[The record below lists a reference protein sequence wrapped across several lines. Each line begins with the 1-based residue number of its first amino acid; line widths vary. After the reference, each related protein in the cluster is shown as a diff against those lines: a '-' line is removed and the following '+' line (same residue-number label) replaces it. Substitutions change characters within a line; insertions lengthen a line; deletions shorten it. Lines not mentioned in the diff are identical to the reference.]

1 MGKYRYL
8 VETPGGMAEF
18 RQDYNIP
25 DNVQLTLAKKNVTPW
40 DNEGFVPFTLQSI
53 IETGLR
59 FPVQPLIC
67 EFLRQTR
74 LCPTQLSTNTYRI
87 IMGIAALNHQTG
99 LNLGLAEIFH
109 QYSIG
114 SKDAGWVYYLR
125 IRRRQEK
132 IVKHT
137 PDKDLN
143 DDDFFWV
150 SGNFE
155 DFQAQIPG
163 RPINWK
169 MGEPDFTHLRS
180 LYSYPNFAVLR
191 AALRVKERGWA
202 KLLNFEPTYRYSG
215 RRKARVTDFLL
226 EEVPES
232 DPTLPEIRLVP
243 LTAEEEMAKRSR
255 VRALLT
261 ETTRPEVTPPSQSQP
276 AVVALPSQQ
285 PSSSRRTK
293 RARTAETE
301 QVLVD
306 EEEHAIQPS
315 LPPSP
320 QPEPTDRADSPKW
333 APPLTFNDRDIKTTD
348 SVVAEKDHQL
358 AFNLAKSVCLP
369 KDMEHHLKQLNTEM
383 KSIRSASKSMIL
395 ALQKN
400 NITYKKVQELRK
412 TTRQAMAEAEA
423 KSAELE
429 EARKEMAE
437 LRGEV
442 GRLTGMVSSAEAE
455 KQKTAIILKDKYLR
469 ELVKL
474 ERKKDAEIK
483 ERVKET
489 DKQGFKRAEDAY
501 AQQCN
506 AAKELFFK
514 CGWRGAVEKL
524 GHDPQTEVFNPPAY
538 FIPNSLMEYANA
550 IQQQFLEDSDSDED
564 SAPEDTPVENVD
576 QVVRSEPTVEDL
588 TVDQP
593 SETVVLAETS
603 LPTEDVLAPE
613 TGLQVDGDAAFDAEI
628 EDLFA

>member
-18 RQDYNIP
+18 RQDYQIP
-25 DNVQLTLAKKNVTPW
+25 DDVQLVLAKKDATPW

-114 SKDAGWVYYLR
+114 SKNAGGVYYLR
-125 IRRRQEK
+125 IRRRREK
-132 IVKHT
+132 IIKHT

-169 MGEPDFTHLRS
+169 MGEPDFAHLHS
-180 LYSYPNFAVLR
+180 LYSYPNLGVLR
-191 AALRVKERGWA
+191 AAFRVKERDWA

-215 RRKARVTDFLL
+215 RRKAKVTDFLL
-226 EEVPES
+226 EEAPEP

-243 LTAEEEMAKRSR
+243 LTAEEEMAKKSR

-261 ETTRPEVTPPSQSQP
+261 STTRAEVTPTTEVQP
-276 AVVALPSQQ
+276 AVVALPSQR
-285 PSSSRRTK
+285 PSSSRPSK
-293 RARTAETE
+293 RARSTSAE
-301 QVLVD
+301 QQLVD
-306 EEEHAIQPS
+306 EIESVPQ
-315 LPPSP
+315 SP
-320 QPEPTDRADSPKW
+320 HPASQPEQTDRARSPKW
-333 APPLTFNDRDIKTTD
+333 APPLIFNDRNIKATD

-369 KDMEHHLKQLNTEM
+369 KDMEHYLKQLNTEM

-395 ALQKN
+395 LS
-400 NITYKKVQELRK
+400 T
-412 TTRQAMAEAEA
+412 
-423 KSAELE
+423 S
-429 EARKEMAE
+429 
-437 LRGEV
+437 
-442 GRLTGMVSSAEAE
+442 
-455 KQKTAIILKDKYLR
+455 
-469 ELVKL
+469 
-474 ERKKDAEIK
+474 
-483 ERVKET
+483 VKEA

-506 AAKELFFK
+506 AAKDLFFK

-538 FIPNSLMEYANA
+538 FIPSSLMEYATA
-550 IQQQFLEDSDSDED
+550 MQQQFLEGSDDEDSDED
-564 SAPEDTPVENVD
+564 SAPGDTSVVNVD
-576 QVVRSEPTVEDL
+576 QIDRPESRVEDL
-588 TVDQP
+588 TIERP
-593 SETVVLAETS
+593 NETVAPVETTIVTEGVL
-603 LPTEDVLAPE
+603 PPE
-613 TGLQVDGDAAFDAEI
+613 TGLPADTDAAFDAEI
-628 EDLFA
+628 DELFS